1 MAGALKPK
9 GLRCVDRERDRGT
22 IRLPLCATRRRDRV
36 EAGRVLLRFA
46 SLPIALALSA
56 VVGAQQ
62 PAAPRTTTPQPS
74 VPPPITFPLAPLMP
88 PPAGGLTSPV
98 PFTPTDLT
106 RPASDLYRVPA
117 GEPFRSRARVPVG
130 SSGGAYFGPI
140 YTMPEAATTPGR
152 VAPVQASGML
162 RFDVTPESAQVF
174 VDSFYAGRIADID
187 DQRVL
192 TLAAGP
198 HRIELRAQDY
208 APVTFDVRINPNETI
223 TYRASLEPA
232 RPSAP
237 TTVSPRPAGPTRIYV
252 IPGCYAGNLAPRAD
266 RLPAG
271 CDIKQVRV
279 LDPQKQP

>member
-1 MAGALKPK
+1 
-9 GLRCVDRERDRGT
+9 VDREHDCAT
-22 IRLPLCATRRRDRV
+22 IRLGLCAARGRDRV
-36 EAGRVLLRFA
+36 EAGKVLLRFA
-46 SLPIALALSA
+46 SIPVALALSA

-62 PAAPRTTTPQPS
+62 PAAPRTPPPQPS
-74 VPPPITFPLAPLMP
+74 VPPPITFPFAPLMQ

-106 RPASDLYRVPA
+106 RPARDLYRLPS
-117 GEPFRSRARVPVG
+117 GEPFRSRPRVPVG

-140 YTMPEAATTPGR
+140 YTTPEAATTPGR
-152 VAPVQASGML
+152 VAPVQASGLL

-208 APVTFDVRINPNETI
+208 APVTFDIRINPNETI

-232 RPSAP
+232 RPAAQTP
-237 TTVSPRPAGPTRIYV
+237 VSPRPAGPTRIYV

-271 CDIKQVRV
+271 CNIKLVRV
-279 LDPQKQP
+279 LEPPR

>member
-1 MAGALKPK
+1 
-9 GLRCVDRERDRGT
+9 
-22 IRLPLCATRRRDRV
+22 LCATGRRDRV
-36 EAGRVLLRFA
+36 EAGSVLLRFA

-62 PAAPRTTTPQPS
+62 PAAPRTPPPQPS
-74 VPPPITFPLAPLMP
+74 VPPPITFPFAPLMP

-98 PFTPTDLT
+98 PFTPSDPTQ
-106 RPASDLYRVPA
+106 PARDLYRVPA
-117 GEPFRSRARVPVG
+117 GEPFRSRPRVPVG

-140 YTMPEAATTPGR
+140 YTMPEAATMPGR
-152 VAPVQASGML
+152 LALVQASGML

-174 VDSFYAGRIADID
+174 VDSFYVGRIADID

-192 TLAAGP
+192 TLAPGP
-198 HRIELRAQDY
+198 HRIELRAPDY
-208 APVTFDVRINPNETI
+208 APVTFDVRIDPNETI
-223 TYRASLEPA
+223 HYRASLEPA

-237 TTVSPRPAGPTRIYV
+237 TPVSPRPAGPTRIYV

-271 CDIKQVRV
+271 CNIKQVRV
-279 LDPQKQP
+279 VEPPR